1 MLLGLIE
8 FLGLEILNP
17 KVDSK
22 TKNIDNKKD
31 SNIPYKIETQDS
43 LIEDCAQ
50 EHQIISFKKQESFNN
65 QDTEITQ
72 TIEIIPLGNKKS
84 LKRVVNK
91 QEVVRARR

>member
-22 TKNIDNKKD
+22 IKNTDNKKD

-43 LIEDCAQ
+43 LIEDSTQ
-50 EHQIISFKKQESFNN
+50 EHQIISLKKRESFNN
-65 QDTEITQ
+65 QDIEITQ
-72 TIEIIPLGNKKS
+72 TIEIIPLGNKQS
-84 LKRVVNK
+84 LKRVVK
-91 QEVVRARR
+91 SQEVVRGRR

>member
-43 LIEDCAQ
+43 LIEDSAQ

>member
-43 LIEDCAQ
+43 LIEDYAQ

>member
-50 EHQIISFKKQESFNN
+50 EHQIISFKKQESFNH
-65 QDTEITQ
+65 QDIEITQ
-72 TIEIIPLGNKKS
+72 TIEIIPLGNKQS

>member
-22 TKNIDNKKD
+22 IKNTDNKKD

-43 LIEDCAQ
+43 VIEDSAQ
-50 EHQIISFKKQESFNN
+50 EHEIISLKKQESFNN
-65 QDTEITQ
+65 QDIEITQ
-72 TIEIIPLGNKKS
+72 TIEIIPLGNKQS
-84 LKRVVNK
+84 LKRVVK
-91 QEVVRARR
+91 SQEVVRGRR

>member
-22 TKNIDNKKD
+22 TKNINKKD
-31 SNIPYKIETQDS
+31 SNIPYKIEMQDS

-72 TIEIIPLGNKKS
+72 TIEIIPLGNKQS
-84 LKRVVNK
+84 LKRVVK
-91 QEVVRARR
+91 SQEVVRSGRK

>member
-8 FLGLEILNP
+8 FLRLEILNP

-22 TKNIDNKKD
+22 QKNINKKD

-50 EHQIISFKKQESFNN
+50 EHQIISSKKQESFNN
-65 QDTEITQ
+65 QDIEITQ
-72 TIEIIPLGNKKS
+72 TIEIIPLGNKQS
-84 LKRVVNK
+84 LKRVVK
-91 QEVVRARR
+91 SQEVVRERR